1 MDKPIHTLIVDD
13 EPGICFFLKETLERA
28 GHRVVT
34 VHSGEDALARL
45 RNTFFDLVLLDLHLG
60 GQIDGIRV
68 LETAKWRWPETA
80 VIILTAYGSLDT
92 ALVAIREGVDGYL
105 LKPVGPADVRG
116 AVQKALSRR
125 TINISQ
131 PSREE
136 KESVLHYGVLS
147 LDIDKHLA
155 THDGHPLALTP
166 GEFQLLAY
174 LMKHRQR
181 AITPRELVRVVREY
195 EPDTEQEAR
204 EIIKWY
210 IHRLRQ
216 KIEPDPSNPQYIVN
230 IRGVGYTFGRQ
241 MHPSSEK
248 REI

>member
-1 MDKPIHTLIVDD
+1 MDKPVHTLIVDD
-13 EPGICFFLKETLERA
+13 EPSICFFLKETLERI

-45 RNTFFDLVLLDLHLG
+45 RDTFFDLVLLDLHLG
-60 GQIDGIRV
+60 GRVDGIRV

-92 ALVAIREGVDGYL
+92 ALAAIREGVDGYL
-105 LKPVGPADVRG
+105 LKPVGPAEVRD

-125 TINISQ
+125 TGSV
-131 PSREE
+131 SRPGGE
-136 KESVLHYGVLS
+136 KQENVLRYGALF
-147 LDIDKHLA
+147 LDMDKHLA
-155 THDGHPLALTP
+155 THEGHPVALTP

-174 LMKHRQR
+174 FMKHRQR
-181 AITPRELVRVVREY
+181 AITPRELVRVIREY
-195 EPDTEQEAR
+195 EPDTDQEAR

-210 IHRLRQ
+210 IHRLRR
-216 KIEPDPSNPQYIVN
+216 KIEPNPSSPQYIVN
-230 IRGVGYTFGRQ
+230 IRGVGYTLGRQ
-241 MHPSSEK
+241 IPSEE